1 LVHGIP
7 RIRMLILISF
17 FASRQAQS
25 EKEAAKGK
33 PPPRMK
39 GHMEIK
45 RRIRD
50 NIHGTINVTTF
61 EDLVISHPMV
71 QRLRRIKQLAF
82 LQYVFPG
89 ASHSRFEHSLGVM
102 HLSGVAWQKLFENQK
117 ALRNATKK
125 YDQFAQL
132 EKRSSSSTSGH
143 GLLSPTFAMID
154 EISTNDY
161 PLQALRLAAL
171 MHDLGHSP
179 FSHSGEGFMPTWQ
192 QLHEARAQYP
202 DYIASYIDELCR
214 KFLAQGQNPARI
226 QVRHELYTLLAIDS
240 ILTDIYRDNPDY
252 KGVKVTAQDVASI
265 LTPEIPPSE
274 NSPLLKYGLHQ
285 LCHELVSGEFDVDRM
300 DYLLR
305 DSRECGV
312 VYGIFDE
319 SRILN
324 SLAVYWD
331 EKEDSLH
338 LAIQFSGLAAFEDY
352 LRARHSM
359 YLQLYFH
366 KTSVAAE
373 AMIKKI
379 TKMIPGWALP
389 MNIEEYAAIDEHNI
403 PDVLLDAAKKIIKNA
418 DQLEDFSQIV
428 RDLMHHRKLWK
439 RAFEVSSNTGPTTG
453 LESIDEAATVI
464 ASLGFKFEKVSST
477 NSLTRFRPRS
487 GNEPSHHALRLIKK
501 DEFQFPR
508 VIPIEDQMSL
518 IDQNS
523 RVQITRLYVENRK
536 DPKTGKLSVDMVRDE
551 LQKLVRSE

>member
-1 LVHGIP
+1 
-7 RIRMLILISF
+7 
-17 FASRQAQS
+17 
-25 EKEAAKGK
+25 
-33 PPPRMK
+33 
-39 GHMEIK
+39 MEIT

-50 NIHGTINVTTF
+50 NIHGTINISVF

-71 QRLRRIKQLAF
+71 QRMRRIKQLAF

-102 HLSGVAWQKLFENQK
+102 HLAGVAWNKLYENQK
-117 ALRNATKK
+117 ALRHSTKK
-125 YDQFAQL
+125 YDDFSQL
-132 EKRSSSSTSGH
+132 EKRSGTNKTSH
-143 GLLSPTFAMID
+143 GLLSPTFGMID
-154 EISTNDY
+154 EIFEDDY
-161 PLQALRLAAL
+161 PLQALRLGAL

-179 FSHSGEGFMPTWQ
+179 FSHSGEGFMPTWKR
-192 QLHEARAQYP
+192 LYDVRKRHPE
-202 DYIASYIDELCR
+202 YIASYIEGRCEAFR
-214 KFLAQGQNPARI
+214 AKGQDPEKI
-226 QVRHELYTLLAIDS
+226 QVRHELYTLLIIDQV
-240 ILTDIYRDNPDY
+240 LFDIYRENPVI
-252 KGVKVTAQDVASI
+252 KGPKVTAQDVASI
-265 LTPEIPPSE
+265 IAPEIPPSK
-274 NSPLLKYGLHQ
+274 NSPLLKFGIHH

-331 EKEDSLH
+331 ETDSSLH

-379 TKMIPGWALP
+379 TTLLPGWTLP
-389 MNIEEYAAIDEHNI
+389 LDINAYAAIDEYNI
-403 PDVLLDAAKKIIKNA
+403 PTVLLDAANDRIKDKKLN
-418 DQLEDFSQIV
+418 QEF
-428 RDLMHHRKLWK
+428 RDLVQDLMYHRRLWK
-439 RAFEVSSNTGPTTG
+439 RAFEVASNSGRASG
-453 LESIDEAATVI
+453 VESIDEAATVI
-464 ASLGFKFEKVSST
+464 ASLGLKFEKVSSS

-487 GNEPSHHALRLIKK
+487 ADEPSRNRLRLIKK
-501 DEFQFPR
+501 DDFQFPR
-508 VIPIEDQMSL
+508 VIPVEDQMSL

-523 RVQITRLYVENRK
+523 QVHITRLYVENKK
-536 DPKTGKLSVDMVRDE
+536 DPKTGKLTIDLVREE
-551 LQKLVRSE
+551 LQKLVRGH

>member
-1 LVHGIP
+1 
-7 RIRMLILISF
+7 
-17 FASRQAQS
+17 
-25 EKEAAKGK
+25 
-33 PPPRMK
+33 
-39 GHMEIK
+39 MEIT

-50 NIHGTINVTTF
+50 NIHGTINISMF

-102 HLSGVAWQKLFENQK
+102 HLAGVAWNKLYENQK
-117 ALRNATKK
+117 ALRNSTRK
-125 YDQFAQL
+125 YEDFTQI
-132 EKRSSSSTSGH
+132 ERRSHHGKTSH
-143 GLLSPTFAMID
+143 GLLNPTFAMID
-154 EISTNDY
+154 EIFGDDY
-161 PLQALRLAAL
+161 SLQALRLGAL

-179 FSHSGEGFMPTWQ
+179 FSHSGEGFMPTWK
-192 QLHEARAQYP
+192 QLYESRATYP
-202 DYIASYIDELCR
+202 EYIAHYIEGRCEALKAKSR
-214 KFLAQGQNPARI
+214 NPESV
-226 QVRHELYTLLAIDS
+226 QVRHELYTLLIIDRVLS
-240 ILTDIYRDNPDY
+240 DIYSENPGI

-265 LTPEIPPSE
+265 IAPEIPPSP
-274 NSPLLKYGLHQ
+274 NSPLLKFGTHH

-331 EKEDSLH
+331 EIGGSLH

-379 TKMIPGWALP
+379 TKLLPGWTLP
-389 MNIEEYAAIDEHNI
+389 LDVNAYTSIDEYNM
-403 PDVLLDAAKKIIKNA
+403 PSVLLDAAKSNIRDKK
-418 DQLEDFSQIV
+418 QFEEFREIV
-428 RDLMHHRKLWK
+428 EDLMYHRRLWK
-439 RAFEVSSNTGPTTG
+439 RAFEVASNNGPAASI
-453 LESIDEAATVI
+453 ESIDEAATVI
-464 ASLGFKFEKVSST
+464 AGLGLKFEKVSSS

-487 GNEPSHHALRLIKK
+487 ADEPSGNRLRLIKK
-501 DEFQFPR
+501 DDFQFPR

-523 RVQITRLYVENRK
+523 QVHITRLYVENRK
-536 DPKTGKLSVDMVRDE
+536 DPKTGKLTIDLVREE
-551 LQKLVRSE
+551 LQKLVRGH

>member
-1 LVHGIP
+1 
-7 RIRMLILISF
+7 
-17 FASRQAQS
+17 
-25 EKEAAKGK
+25 
-33 PPPRMK
+33 
-39 GHMEIK
+39 MEVT

-50 NIHGTINVTTF
+50 NIHGTINISAF
-61 EDLVISHPMV
+61 EDLVLAHPIF

-102 HLSGVAWQKLFENQK
+102 HLAGVAWHKLYENQQ
-117 ALRNATKK
+117 ALRHTTKK
-125 YDQFAQL
+125 YENFAQI
-132 EKRSSSSTSGH
+132 EQGRGNEPGSH
-143 GLLSPTFAMID
+143 GLLNPTFSMID
-154 EISTNDY
+154 DIFSDSY

-171 MHDLGHSP
+171 LHDIGHSP

-192 QLHEARAQYP
+192 QVYDIRHQLP
-202 DYIASYIDELCR
+202 TYIATFIEGKCQAWRSAGRSPE
-214 KFLAQGQNPARI
+214 NI
-226 QVRHELYTLLAIDS
+226 QVRHELYTLLAIDRV
-240 ILTDIYRDNPDY
+240 LADIYRENSKI
-252 KGVKVTAQDVASI
+252 KGPKVTAQDIASI
-265 LTPEIPPSE
+265 IAPEIAPSK
-274 NSPLLKYGLHQ
+274 NSPLWKYGIHH

-331 EKEDSLH
+331 PSHQSLH

-379 TKMIPGWALP
+379 TRMLNGWTLP
-389 MNIEEYAAIDEHNI
+389 LNIDEYAAIDEHNI
-403 PDVLLDAAKKIIKNA
+403 PSILMDAGQTRIK
-418 DQLEDFSQIV
+418 DPEQLKAFTTIV
-428 RDLMHHRKLWK
+428 HDLMFHRRLWK
-439 RAFEVSSNTGPTTG
+439 RAFEVASNTGPSKG
-453 LESIDEAATVI
+453 VESIDEAATVI
-464 ASLGFKFEKVSST
+464 ASLGYKFEKVSSS

-487 GNEPSHHALRLIKK
+487 ANEPSRHAMRLIKK
-501 DEFQFPR
+501 DDFQFPR
-508 VIPIEDQMSL
+508 VIPIEDQLSL

-523 RVQITRLYVENRK
+523 QIHITRLYVENYK
-536 DPKTGKLSVDMVRDE
+536 EPETGRSSIDIVRDE
-551 LQKLVRSE
+551 LQKLIRAR

>member
-1 LVHGIP
+1 
-7 RIRMLILISF
+7 
-17 FASRQAQS
+17 
-25 EKEAAKGK
+25 
-33 PPPRMK
+33 
-39 GHMEIK
+39 MEIT
-45 RRIRD
+45 RRIRE
-50 NIHGTINVTTF
+50 NIHGTINVSAF

-102 HLSGVAWQKLFENQK
+102 HLAGVAWNKLYENQK
-117 ALRNATKK
+117 ALRHATKK
-125 YDQFAQL
+125 YDDFANI
-132 EKRSSSSTSGH
+132 ERTTGKDPGSH
-143 GLLSPTFAMID
+143 GLLHPTFGMID
-154 EISTNDY
+154 EIFGDEY

-171 MHDLGHSP
+171 LHDIGHSP

-192 QLHEARAQYP
+192 QMFDARHEFP
-202 DYIASYIDELCR
+202 TYIAAYIEGKCQSWSAKGR
-214 KFLAQGQNPARI
+214 SPSEV
-226 QVRHELYTLLAIDS
+226 QVRHELYTLLAIDRV
-240 ILTDIYRDNPDY
+240 LADVYRENPKI
-252 KGVKVTAQDVASI
+252 KGPKVTAQDIASI
-265 LTPEIPPSE
+265 IAPEIPPSK
-274 NSPLLKYGLHQ
+274 NSPLWKYGIHQ

-331 EKEDSLH
+331 DSGQSLH

-379 TKMIPGWALP
+379 TTMLRGWTLP
-389 MNIEEYAAIDEHNI
+389 LNVDEYAAIDEHNMPSI
-403 PDVLLDAAKKIIKNA
+403 LLEAAKSRIKDSRELA
-418 DQLEDFSQIV
+418 DFNTIV
-428 RDLMHHRKLWK
+428 SDLMFHRRLWK
-439 RAFEVSSNTGPTTG
+439 RAFEVASNTGRSTG
-453 LESIDEAATVI
+453 IASIDEAATVI
-464 ASLGFKFEKVSST
+464 AGLGLKFEKVSSS

-487 GNEPSHHALRLIKK
+487 ANEPSKHSLRLIKK
-501 DEFQFPR
+501 DDFQFPR

-523 RVQITRLYVENRK
+523 QIHITRLYVENHK
-536 DPKTGKLSVDMVRDE
+536 DPSSGRASVDIVREE
-551 LQKLVRSE
+551 LQKLIRSH

>member
-1 LVHGIP
+1 MIFMSQL
-7 RIRMLILISF
+7 
-17 FASRQAQS
+17 
-25 EKEAAKGK
+25 
-33 PPPRMK
+33 
-39 GHMEIK
+39 EIT
-45 RRIRD
+45 RRIRE
-50 NIHGTINVTTF
+50 NIHGTINVTAF
-61 EDLVISHPMV
+61 EDLVIAHPMI
-71 QRLRRIKQLAF
+71 QRLRRIRQLAF

-102 HLSGVAWQKLFENQK
+102 HLAGVAWQKLQENQK
-117 ALRNATKK
+117 SLRSATQK
-125 YDQFAQL
+125 YDDF
-132 EKRSSSSTSGH
+132 SGIERRLNQSQGSH
-143 GLLSPTFAMID
+143 GRLSPTFPVIEDVFAD
-154 EISTNDY
+154 DY

-192 QLHEARAQYP
+192 QMRNASGSYP
-202 DYIASYIDELCR
+202 SYISNYIADRCDELSA
-214 KFLAQGQNPARI
+214 KGKNPESV
-226 QVRHELYTLLAIDS
+226 QVRHELYTLLAVERVLS
-240 ILTDIYRDNPDY
+240 DIYRDHPHI
-252 KGVKVTAQDVASI
+252 KGPLVTAQDIASI
-265 LTPEIPPSE
+265 ITPEIPPSPG
-274 NSPLLKYGLHQ
+274 SPLVRHGIYH

-331 EKEDSLH
+331 DEGQSLH

-373 AMIKKI
+373 AMIKHI
-379 TKMIPGWALP
+379 IKMLPGWTLP
-389 MNIEEYAAIDEHNI
+389 VDMDAYAAIDEHNMPQI
-403 PDVLLDAAKKIIKNA
+403 LLDAAKERIKDPNT
-418 DQLEDFSQIV
+418 LLDFNNTV
-428 RDLMHHRKLWK
+428 KDLMFHRNLWK
-439 RAFEVSSNTGPTTG
+439 RAFEVASNTGPSAG
-453 LESIDEAATVI
+453 VESIDEAATVI
-464 ASLGFKFEKVSST
+464 AGLGVKWEKVSSR

-487 GNEPSHHALRLIKK
+487 ANEPSKHFLRLIKK
-501 DEFQFPR
+501 DDFQFPR

-523 RVQITRLYVENRK
+523 QMHITRLYVENRK
-536 DPKTGKLSVDMVRDE
+536 DPKTARSTFELVRDE
-551 LQKLVRSE
+551 LHKLVAKSSYR

>member
-1 LVHGIP
+1 
-7 RIRMLILISF
+7 MD
-17 FASRQAQS
+17 
-25 EKEAAKGK
+25 
-33 PPPRMK
+33 
-39 GHMEIK
+39 IK

-50 NIHGTINVTTF
+50 NIHGTIDVSAF
-61 EDLVISHPMV
+61 EDLVISHPTF

-117 ALRNATKK
+117 TLRNATKK
-125 YDQFAQL
+125 YNNFAQL
-132 EKRSSSSTSGH
+132 EKKTTPSHEFH
-143 GLLSPTFAMID
+143 GLLNPTFSMID
-154 EISTNDY
+154 EISADTY

-192 QLHEARAQYP
+192 QINDARADYP
-202 DYIASYIDELCR
+202 EYISTFIKTQCETFR
-214 KFLAQGQNPARI
+214 TKGQNPAVI

-240 ILTDIYRDNPDY
+240 IFSDIYRDNPDL
-252 KGVKVTAQDVASI
+252 KGPKISAQDVASI
-265 LTPEIPPSE
+265 IAPEIPPSK
-274 NSPLLKYGLHQ
+274 NSPLLKYGIHQ

-331 EKEDSLH
+331 ENEKSLH

-373 AMIKKI
+373 AMIKRI
-379 TKMIPGWALP
+379 TKMIPTWTLP
-389 MNIEEYAAIDEHNI
+389 LNINDYAAIDEHNMPTI
-403 PDVLLDAAKKIIKNA
+403 LLEAATSLIANDEKREEFNTLVK
-418 DQLEDFSQIV
+418 
-428 RDLMHHRKLWK
+428 DLMYHRKLWK
-439 RAFEVSSNTGPTTG
+439 RAFEVASNTGPATG
-453 LESIDEAATVI
+453 IESIDEAATVI
-464 ASLGFKFEKVSST
+464 ASLGYKFEKVSSS
-477 NSLTRFRPRS
+477 NSLTRFKPRS
-487 GNEPSHHALRLIKK
+487 ANEPSHQALRLIKK

-518 IDQNS
+518 LDQNS

-536 DPKTGKLSVDMVRDE
+536 DTKTGQNSVTQIRDE
-551 LQKLVRSE
+551 LQKLVRTH

>member
-1 LVHGIP
+1 
-7 RIRMLILISF
+7 
-17 FASRQAQS
+17 
-25 EKEAAKGK
+25 
-33 PPPRMK
+33 
-39 GHMEIK
+39 MEIT
-45 RRIRD
+45 RRIRE
-50 NIHGTINVTTF
+50 NIHGTINVSHL
-61 EDLVISHPMV
+61 EDLVIAHPLV

-102 HLSGVAWQKLFENQK
+102 HLAGVAWNKLHENQK
-117 ALRNATKK
+117 ALRNSTSK
-125 YDQFAQL
+125 YGDFAEL
-132 EKRSSSSTSGH
+132 EKRAVKPGTTH
-143 GLLSPTFAMID
+143 GLLSPTFSMID
-154 EISTNDY
+154 DIFGDDY

-192 QLHEARAQYP
+192 QMFEARKTLPTYVANFV
-202 DYIASYIDELCR
+202 AERCKAMTAR
-214 KFLAQGQNPARI
+214 GQNPSTIR
-226 QVRHELYTLLAIDS
+226 VRHELYTLIAIDRVLS
-240 ILTDIYRDNPDY
+240 DIYAENPSI
-252 KGVKVTAQDVASI
+252 KSPRVSAQDVASI
-265 LTPEIPPSE
+265 IAPQIPPST
-274 NSPLLKYGLHQ
+274 NSPLLRHGMHQ

-324 SLAVYWD
+324 SLAIYWD
-331 EKEDSLH
+331 DKERSLH

-379 TKMIPGWALP
+379 TTMLP
-389 MNIEEYAAIDEHNI
+389 DWTLPIDIDQYASIDEYNM
-403 PDVLLDAAKKIIKNA
+403 PTVLTDTAKKTIKDGKEIAEFTELLN
-418 DQLEDFSQIV
+418 
-428 RDLMHHRKLWK
+428 DLMYHRRLWK
-439 RAFEVSSNTGPTTG
+439 RVFEVASNTGPASG
-453 LESIDEAATVI
+453 VESLDEAATVI
-464 ASLGFKFEKVSST
+464 AGLGIKFEKVSSS

-487 GNEPSHHALRLIKK
+487 GDEPSHNRLRLIKK
-501 DEFQFPR
+501 DDFQFPR

-518 IDQNS
+518 VDQNS
-523 RVQITRLYVENRK
+523 QVHITRLYVENKK
-536 DPKTGKLSVDMVRDE
+536 DPKTGQTTVDAVKRE
-551 LQKLVRSE
+551 LQKLVRNQ

>member
-1 LVHGIP
+1 
-7 RIRMLILISF
+7 
-17 FASRQAQS
+17 
-25 EKEAAKGK
+25 
-33 PPPRMK
+33 
-39 GHMEIK
+39 MEIK
-45 RRIRD
+45 RRIRE
-50 NIHGTINVTTF
+50 NIHGTINVSAF

-102 HLSGVAWQKLFENQK
+102 HLAGVAWNKLYENQK
-117 ALRNATKK
+117 SLRHTTKK
-125 YDQFAQL
+125 YDDFAKI
-132 EKRSSSSTSGH
+132 ERTTGKDPGSH
-143 GLLSPTFAMID
+143 GLLHPTFGMID
-154 EISTNDY
+154 EIFGDEY

-171 MHDLGHSP
+171 LHDIGHSP

-192 QLHEARAQYP
+192 QMFDARHEFP
-202 DYIASYIDELCR
+202 TYIAAYIEGKCQSWSTKGR
-214 KFLAQGQNPARI
+214 SPSEV
-226 QVRHELYTLLAIDS
+226 QVRHELYTLLAIDRV
-240 ILTDIYRDNPDY
+240 LADVYRENPKI
-252 KGVKVTAQDVASI
+252 KGPKVTAQDIASI
-265 LTPEIPPSE
+265 IAPEIPPSK
-274 NSPLLKYGLHQ
+274 NSPLWKYGIHQ

-331 EKEDSLH
+331 DSGQSLH

-379 TKMIPGWALP
+379 TAMLRGWTLP
-389 MNIEEYAAIDEHNI
+389 LNVDEYAAIDEHNMPSI
-403 PDVLLDAAKKIIKNA
+403 LLEAAKSRIRDSKELA
-418 DQLEDFSQIV
+418 DFNTIV
-428 RDLMHHRKLWK
+428 SDLMFHRRLWK
-439 RAFEVSSNTGPTTG
+439 RAFEVASNTGRSTG
-453 LESIDEAATVI
+453 IESIDEAATVI
-464 ASLGFKFEKVSST
+464 AGLGLKFEKVSSS

-487 GNEPSHHALRLIKK
+487 ANEPSKHSLRLIKK
-501 DEFQFPR
+501 DDFQFPR

-523 RVQITRLYVENRK
+523 QIHITRLYVENHK
-536 DPKTGKLSVDMVRDE
+536 DPSSGRASVDIVREE
-551 LQKLVRSE
+551 LQKLIRSH

>member
-1 LVHGIP
+1 
-7 RIRMLILISF
+7 
-17 FASRQAQS
+17 
-25 EKEAAKGK
+25 
-33 PPPRMK
+33 
-39 GHMEIK
+39 MEIT
-45 RRIRD
+45 RRIRE
-50 NIHGTINVTTF
+50 NIHGTINVSNF
-61 EDLVISHPMV
+61 EDLVIAHPMI

-102 HLSGVAWQKLFENQK
+102 HMAGIAWHKLYENQK
-117 ALRNATKK
+117 ALQNSTRK
-125 YDQFAQL
+125 YDDFQQL
-132 EKRSSSSTSGH
+132 ELRGGKDPSSH
-143 GLLSPTFAMID
+143 GLIYPTFAMID
-154 EISTNDY
+154 EIFGDPY

-192 QLHEARAQYP
+192 QMYDARKCYP
-202 DYIASYIDELCR
+202 GYIATYIEGRCQALKTKNR
-214 KFLAQGQNPARI
+214 SPSTV
-226 QVRHELYTLLAIDS
+226 QVRHELYTLLAIDRV
-240 ILTDIYRDNPDY
+240 LTDVYAEHPKL
-252 KGVKVTAQDVASI
+252 KGPKVTPQDVASI
-265 LTPEIPPSE
+265 IAPEIPPSK
-274 NSPLLKYGLHQ
+274 NSPLLKYGIHQ

-331 EKEDSLH
+331 EPGQSLH

-373 AMIKKI
+373 AMIKRI
-379 TKMIPGWALP
+379 TKMLPGWTLP
-389 MNIEEYAAIDEHNI
+389 LDVDDYAAIDEHNMPTI
-403 PDVLLDAAKKIIKNA
+403 LFEAAQSRIQDPETLAEFNNI
-418 DQLEDFSQIV
+418 L
-428 RDLMHHRKLWK
+428 RDLMFHRRLWK
-439 RAFEVSSNTGPTTG
+439 RAFEVASNTGPG
-453 LESIDEAATVI
+453 ASVESIDEAATVI
-464 ASLGFKFEKVSST
+464 ASLGFKFEKVSSS

-487 GNEPSHHALRLIKK
+487 QNEPSRNTLRLIKK
-501 DEFQFPR
+501 DDFQFPR
-508 VIPIEDQMSL
+508 VIPIEDQLSL

-523 RVQITRLYVENRK
+523 QIHITRLYVENTK
-536 DPKTGKLSVDMVRDE
+536 DPHSGKFSVDIVRDE
-551 LQKLVRSE
+551 LQKLVRSHR

>member
-1 LVHGIP
+1 
-7 RIRMLILISF
+7 
-17 FASRQAQS
+17 
-25 EKEAAKGK
+25 
-33 PPPRMK
+33 
-39 GHMEIK
+39 MEIT
-45 RRIRD
+45 RRIRE
-50 NIHGTINVTTF
+50 NIHGTINVSTF
-61 EDLVISHPMV
+61 EDLVISHPMI

-102 HLSGVAWQKLFENQK
+102 HLAGIAWHKLYENQK
-117 ALRNATKK
+117 ALQHATKK
-125 YDQFAQL
+125 YEDFSQL
-132 EKRSSSSTSGH
+132 EKRTGKDGRSH
-143 GLLSPTFAMID
+143 GLLSPTFSMID
-154 EISTNDY
+154 EIFGDPY

-171 MHDLGHSP
+171 MHDIGHSP

-192 QLHEARAQYP
+192 QMYSVRNQYP
-202 DYIASYIDELCR
+202 TYIASYIEGRCQSLIAKGR
-214 KFLAQGQNPARI
+214 SPENV
-226 QVRHELYTLLAIDS
+226 QVRHELYTLLGIDRVLS
-240 ILTDIYRDNPDY
+240 DIYKENTKI
-252 KGVKVTAQDVASI
+252 KGPKVTAQDVASI
-265 LTPEIPPSE
+265 IAPEIPPSK
-274 NSPLLKYGLHQ
+274 NSPLWKYGIHQ

-331 EKEDSLH
+331 ETGQALH

-379 TKMIPGWALP
+379 NKMLPGWTLP
-389 MNIEEYAAIDEHNI
+389 LDVDAYAAIDEHNMPSI
-403 PDVLLDAAKKIIKNA
+403 LLHAAKERIKNEEE
-418 DQLEDFSQIV
+418 LNDFTTIV
-428 RDLMHHRKLWK
+428 HDLMHHRRLWK
-439 RAFEVSSNTGPTTG
+439 RAFEVASNTGPATG
-453 LESIDEAATVI
+453 IESIDEAATVI
-464 ASLGFKFEKVSST
+464 ASLGFKFEKVSSS

-487 GNEPSHHALRLIKK
+487 ANEPSGHTLRLIKK
-501 DEFQFPR
+501 DDFQFPR

-523 RVQITRLYVENRK
+523 QVHITRLYVENRK
-536 DPKTGKLSVDMVRDE
+536 DPKTGKSSIETVRDE
-551 LQKLVRSE
+551 LQKLVRSAT

>member
-1 LVHGIP
+1 
-7 RIRMLILISF
+7 
-17 FASRQAQS
+17 
-25 EKEAAKGK
+25 
-33 PPPRMK
+33 
-39 GHMEIK
+39 MEIT
-45 RRIRD
+45 RRIRE
-50 NIHGTINVTTF
+50 NIHGTINISNF
-61 EDLVISHPMV
+61 EDLVISHPYV

-102 HLSGVAWQKLFENQK
+102 HLAGVAWHKLYENQK
-117 ALRNATKK
+117 SLKNATRK
-125 YDQFAQL
+125 YDDFIEL
-132 EKRSSSSTSGH
+132 EKRSGKDKAAH
-143 GLLSPTFAMID
+143 GLLSPTFSMID
-154 EISTNDY
+154 DIFGDDY

-192 QLHEARAQYP
+192 QMQAASQSMPKYIA
-202 DYIASYIDELCR
+202 DYITWRCKSMRVKGKDP
-214 KFLAQGQNPARI
+214 AQV
-226 QVRHELYTLLAIDS
+226 QVRHELYTIIAIDRVLS
-240 ILTDIYRDNPDY
+240 DIYKENPNIRSP
-252 KGVKVTAQDVASI
+252 KVTAQDVASI
-265 LTPEIPPSE
+265 IAPEIPPSP
-274 NSPLLKYGLHQ
+274 NSPLLKFGIHQ

-324 SLAVYWD
+324 SLAIYWD
-331 EKEDSLH
+331 DEGKALH

-379 TKMIPGWALP
+379 TTLLPGWTLP
-389 MNIEEYAAIDEHNI
+389 LDIDAYASIDEYNMPSI
-403 PDVLLDAAKKIIKNA
+403 LLDAAKSIIKDPKELQEFN
-418 DQLEDFSQIV
+418 DLVQ
-428 RDLMHHRKLWK
+428 DLMYHRKLWK
-439 RAFEVSSNTGPTTG
+439 RAFEVASNTGPSSG
-453 LESIDEAATVI
+453 VESIDEAATVI
-464 ASLGFKFEKVSST
+464 SSLGFKFEKVSSS

-487 GNEPSHHALRLIKK
+487 DNEPSRHRLRLIKK
-501 DEFQFPR
+501 DDFQFPR

-523 RVQITRLYVENRK
+523 QVHITRLYVENRK
-536 DPKTGKLSVDMVRDE
+536 DPKTGKSTIDLVRDE
-551 LQKLVRSE
+551 LQKLVRSH